1 MMPSVSD
8 QRLTRKELGWLLM
21 QEARGTARALRN
33 EVTQLSTNGERP
45 SDHPI
50 PVDTMLDALDGTI
63 EMMSALESP
72 SGLSHAGEERRCRI
86 DLAGILC
93 DIVPDGRI
101 AIEVGG
107 GMEIQGSVAELRRML
122 GVLVAPSSGGTAT
135 SSMVQ
140 LRREGDWVVV
150 STELGPEGPRARD
163 LELRWLHRMA
173 LQYGGRVEYRGARIL
188 LFLPADVSN
197 QRELE
202 QLREELAQAQ
212 QLGEVYARE
221 LAEAFTSQGTESSV
235 PVPSAVPE
243 NAQRL
248 DLLVTTATAISRTL
262 HLVTDS
268 IRTLLPR
275 LGTSLVDPTAAAQE
289 LKRASVTL
297 FDLALEL
304 DRLSQIDTAEK
315 PIQLDL
321 TALVTETLE
330 RLETKAAQREV
341 KLVFAEQASHPLV
354 ASAAVLTLV
363 IRVLLEQACLA
374 SPRGG
379 RVEVSIHDRPGALLL
394 CVSDG
399 GPVLPESA
407 HEALLSGHADPS
419 SLGRPHNLGW
429 LLLGEG
435 AKALGATVTLGT
447 SPSHRAQTE
456 LSLPR

>member
-1 MMPSVSD
+1 MMTCVSE
-8 QRLTRKELGWLLM
+8 QRLTRKELSWLLM

-33 EVTQLSTNGERP
+33 EVTQLSSNGERP
-45 SDHPI
+45 SDRPI

-72 SGLSHAGEERRCRI
+72 ASLSHAGEERRCRI
-86 DLAGILC
+86 DLAGLLC

-122 GVLVAPSSGGTAT
+122 GVLVAPSSGGTAS

-140 LRREGDWVVV
+140 LRREDDWVVV

-221 LAEAFTSQGTESSV
+221 LAEAFTSQGSEAAL
-235 PVPSAVPE
+235 PVPSTVPE
-243 NAQRL
+243 SSQRL
-248 DLLVTTATAISRTL
+248 DLLVTTAGAVSRTL
-262 HLVTDS
+262 HLVTDGL
-268 IRTLLPR
+268 RALLPR
-275 LGTSLVDPTAAAQE
+275 LGLGPLEPAESAQE
-289 LKRASVTL
+289 LQRLSVTL

-304 DRLSQIDTAEK
+304 DRLSQIDTRDK
-315 PIQLDL
+315 PARVEL
-321 TALVTETLE
+321 TALVTECLD
-330 RLETKAAQREV
+330 RLGAKAEQREV
-341 KLVFAEQASHPLV
+341 KLVFVEPQP
-354 ASAAVLTLV
+354 
-363 IRVLLEQACLA
+363 RVLLACPAILSLVLRALFEQACLA

-379 RVEVSIHDRPGALLL
+379 RVEVSIEDAEGALAL
-394 CVSDG
+394 CVSDS
-399 GPVLPESA
+399 GPVLPESS

-419 SLGRPHNLGW
+419 SLGRPGNLGW
-429 LLLGEG
+429 LVLGEG
-435 AKALGATVTLGT
+435 AKALGATVTLGI
-447 SPSHRAQTE
+447 SPTHRAQTI
-456 LSLPR
+456 LRLPR